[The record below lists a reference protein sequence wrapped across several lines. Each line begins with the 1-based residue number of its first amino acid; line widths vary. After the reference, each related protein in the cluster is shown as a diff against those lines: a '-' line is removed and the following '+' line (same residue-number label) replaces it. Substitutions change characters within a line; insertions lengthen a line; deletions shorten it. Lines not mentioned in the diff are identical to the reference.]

1 MSARDDEGDDERALL
16 AGVIVQR
23 VDLARELAV
32 LRLRAPGA
40 TFFLMMASG
49 RPAPLVG
56 IARTK
61 PFKGAGLFTA
71 PESAVPLGEK
81 LRARSR
87 LEGRARRGPRGEA
100 DPLHEGGRPLPAR
113 GRVGERRTRGAARAR
128 RGRSARRNA
137 RSRRGSRRVDRPR

>member
-1 MSARDDEGDDERALL
+1 MSAIDDDPPLL
-16 AGVIVQR
+16 AGAMVQR
-23 VDLARELAV
+23 VDLARDLAV

-40 TFFLMMASG
+40 NFFVILASG
-49 RPAPLVG
+49 RAPPLLG

-87 LEGRARRGPRGEA
+87 LEGARVLAITAKRIV
-100 DPLHEGGRPLPAR
+100 L
-113 GRVGERRTRGAARAR
+113 
-128 RGRSARRNA
+128 
-137 RSRRGSRRVDRPR
+137 